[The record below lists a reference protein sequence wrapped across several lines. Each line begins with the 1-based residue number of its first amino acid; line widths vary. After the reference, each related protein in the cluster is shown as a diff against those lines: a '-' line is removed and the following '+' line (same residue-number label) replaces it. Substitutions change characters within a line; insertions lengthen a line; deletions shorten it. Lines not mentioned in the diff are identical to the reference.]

1 MIKRVFFD
9 TILKR
14 RLTYFMQNKKQTITL
29 LLALV
34 FIYSMMFFTFYEK
47 AIFWYL
53 YAFTLLVGIAIAL
66 IAGKFED
73 RIPTWQYLLYGIGY
87 GTITYG
93 FVKFGYFILP
103 YIDKT
108 IAKEVPSFLNIYGP
122 QNIFH
127 YLMLIFIIAV
137 GEEMFWRGYVQQQL
151 KSYTSPTWAVIITA
165 LLFSLSLAI
174 SGFIPGAIAAI
185 VAGLLW
191 GALYEWKKSLP
202 LIIVAH
208 IVFVLLLFLVLPLF

>member
-1 MIKRVFFD
+1 MK
-9 TILKR
+9 
-14 RLTYFMQNKKQTITL
+14 NSKQTIIL

-34 FIYSMMFFTFYEK
+34 FIFSMMFFTFYER

-66 IAGKFED
+66 VVGKFED
-73 RIPTWQYLLYGIGY
+73 RLPTWKYLIYGIGY

-93 FVKFGYFILP
+93 FVKLGFMLLP
-103 YIDKT
+103 YLDDNAT
-108 IAKEVPSFLNIYGP
+108 KEIMKFLNVYGP

-127 YLMLIFIIAV
+127 YLMLIFIVAI

-151 KSYTSPTWAVIITA
+151 KRFTTPVWAVIITA

-174 SGFIPGAIAAI
+174 SGFMQGALAAI
-185 VAGLLW
+185 VVGLIW
-191 GALYEWKKSLP
+191 GTLYEWKKSLP
-202 LIIVAH
+202 LIIVSH

>member
-1 MIKRVFFD
+1 MSMKKS
-9 TILKR
+9 TIS
-14 RLTYFMQNKKQTITL
+14 L

-47 AIFWYL
+47 TIFWYL
-53 YAFTLLVGIAIAL
+53 YAFTLLVGMAIGL
-66 IAGKFED
+66 LAGKFED
-73 RIPTWQYLLYGIGY
+73 HLPTWQYLIYGIGY

-93 FVKFGYFILP
+93 FVKLGYMILP
-103 YIDKT
+103 SIHANATTD
-108 IAKEVPSFLNIYGP
+108 ISNFLTDYGP

-127 YLMLIFIIAV
+127 YVLLIFVVAV
-137 GEEMFWRGYVQQQL
+137 GEELFWRGYVQQQL
-151 KSYTSPTWAVIITA
+151 KKYTSPAWAVFITA
-165 LLFSLSLAI
+165 LLFSISLAI
-174 SGFIPGAIAAI
+174 SGFIPGAMAAI

>member
-1 MIKRVFFD
+1 MNI
-9 TILKR
+9 
-14 RLTYFMQNKKQTITL
+14 NKQTIVL
-29 LLALV
+29 LISLV
-34 FIYSMMFFTFYEK
+34 FIYSMMFYTFYERT
-47 AIFWYL
+47 IFWYL
-53 YAFTLLVGIAIAL
+53 YAFTLLIGISISL
-66 IAGKFED
+66 LAGKFED

-93 FVKFGYFILP
+93 FIKLGFMILP
-103 YIDKT
+103 ALHVNAVSDIT
-108 IAKEVPSFLNIYGP
+108 GFLNDYGP

-127 YLMLIFIIAV
+127 YVLLIFVIAV
-137 GEEMFWRGYVQQQL
+137 GEELFWRGYVQQQI
-151 KSYTSPTWAVIITA
+151 KNYTSPSLAVVVTS
-165 LLFSLSLAI
+165 LLFALSLAV
-174 SGFIPGAIAAI
+174 SGFIPGALAAI